1 MSEPAPV
8 ALVTGGSRGLGR
20 GICCQLAQ
28 GGFSVIINYAINVA
42 AAGQAS
48 SLCEQVRKDDSQ
60 KFLPIQ
66 GDISS
71 RDDRRNLLDR
81 AMQEFGRI
89 DVLVNN
95 AGIAP
100 SERADIIEAKEESFE
115 MLIRTN
121 LQGPYFL
128 TQAVANIW
136 LAGKFPPLLED
147 GFKIVFVTSISAYT
161 ASTNRGDYCISKAGL
176 SMARKL
182 WAVRLASENIQVI
195 EIRPGIM
202 TTDMTTG
209 VKEKYDRLLGQGLV
223 PQKRWGTPEDVGRA
237 VRAAVSGA
245 LPFSTGTVIDVD
257 GGFSLRKL

>member
-128 TQAVANIW
+128 
-136 LAGKFPPLLED
+136 
-147 GFKIVFVTSISAYT
+147 
-161 ASTNRGDYCISKAGL
+161 
-176 SMARKL
+176 
-182 WAVRLASENIQVI
+182 
-195 EIRPGIM
+195 
-202 TTDMTTG
+202 
-209 VKEKYDRLLGQGLV
+209 
-223 PQKRWGTPEDVGRA
+223 
-237 VRAAVSGA
+237 
-245 LPFSTGTVIDVD
+245 
-257 GGFSLRKL
+257 